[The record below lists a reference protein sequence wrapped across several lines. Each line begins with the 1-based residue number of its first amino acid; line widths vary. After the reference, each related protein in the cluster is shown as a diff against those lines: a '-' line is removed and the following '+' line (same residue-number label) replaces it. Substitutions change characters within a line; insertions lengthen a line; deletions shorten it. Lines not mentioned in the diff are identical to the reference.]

1 MDLWCLPWVLLYD
14 IFLVAFGMP
23 NPENNDVDG
32 GKYNDIFD
40 INHALGLHLF
50 EGDIELGGRDRS
62 AIVDSNKWTQTIPVV
77 LADSLELN
85 AKGVILRAFER
96 FHLKTCIKF
105 KRWKGEDNYIFLY
118 RGEGCFSLVGNEH
131 FGRQEISIGYLCDK
145 IGIVQHEL
153 FHILGFVHEQSRPDR
168 NDYVTIREDNI
179 LPGKESNFNYY
190 SDKLLEFLNVPY
202 DYISLLHYP
211 QDAFQKGSEPT
222 IVTRNPD
229 FMDMI
234 GQRIDFSDFD
244 VEKLNRRYN
253 CSSSKTFMDSCDFE
267 LENICGMI
275 QSSED
280 NGDWQRVSQ
289 VSGGPDTD
297 HSYLGKCKGSCFFMY
312 FNSKSVKEGGKAI
325 LESRLFYPKRNFQCL
340 QFYYYNSGNKD
351 DKLKIYVRE
360 YFTTHPNVSLTLVD
374 EVKDAPLGS
383 WQLHYVSLA
392 VTHKFRILFEGS
404 RGTGT
409 SAGGLSIDDINLS
422 ETKCPHHIWR
432 INNFTQILS
441 SREVIYSPPFY
452 SPSGYA
458 FQVQLDVRN
467 QINVGIYFFLISGA
481 NDEELEWPC
490 PWHQATM
497 TLLDQNPDI
506 LRSMSNERSITTD
519 PLKTIDSDI
528 ENFFWDK
535 PSKVGVTTTFPNGTS
550 YNRSLAF
557 GTSTYITHKWLQRR
571 DFIKGDTV
579 YILLTVEDISSLL
592 STEPLPGEF
601 PGPTSKPNISLCAK
615 FICENDGICVIRNN
629 KTECRCQSGKDWWY
643 RGEQCEIMG
652 STKDTILITVLFAT
666 GIFIF
671 MLIVILL
678 SVYCIKKKYRKRCKA
693 NTLQNNNVPEIRSE
707 DIS

>member
-1 MDLWCLPWVLLYD
+1 FPLASLDSFLSRSPTGKLFADKLKA
-14 IFLVAFGMP
+14 IFTF
-23 NPENNDVDG
+23 
-32 GKYNDIFD
+32 YF
-40 INHALGLHLF
+40 LF
-50 EGDIELGGRDRS
+50 CSCITANQEVER
-62 AIVDSNKWTQTIPVV
+62 V
-77 LADSLELN
+77 ELN

-105 KRWKGEDNYIFLY
+105 KQWKGEDNYIFIY
-118 RGEGCFSLVGNEH
+118 RGEGCFSTAGNAH

-145 IGIVQHEL
+145 IGLVQHEL
-153 FHILGFVHEQSRPDR
+153 FHTLGFVHEQSRSDR

-179 LPGKESNFNYY
+179 LPGTESNFKYF
-190 SDKLLEFLNVPY
+190 SDKLLEYLNVPY

-234 GQRIDFSDFD
+234 GQRIDFSDYD

-253 CSSSKTFMDSCDFE
+253 CSSSKIFMDSCDFE

-289 VSGGPDTD
+289 VSGGPDSD

-312 FNSKSVKEGGKAI
+312 FNSNSVKEGGKAI

-360 YFTTHPNVSLTLVD
+360 YFTAHSNMFLTLVD

-392 VTHKFRILFEGS
+392 VTNKFRIVFEGT

-441 SREVIYSPPFY
+441 SREVINSPPFY
-452 SPSGYA
+452 SHSGYA

-467 QINVGIYFFLISGA
+467 QTNVGIYFFLISGA
-481 NDEELEWPC
+481 NDEELAWPC

-506 LRSMSNERSITTD
+506 RRSMSNERSITTD

-550 YNRSLAF
+550 YSRSLAF
-557 GTSTYITHKWLQRR
+557 GTSTYITHKWLQKR

-579 YILLTVEDISSLL
+579 YILLTVE
-592 STEPLPGEF
+592 GM
-601 PGPTSKPNISLCAK
+601 PTSKPNISLCAK
-615 FICENDGICVIRNN
+615 FVCENDGICVIHNN

-643 RGEQCEIMG
+643 RGEKCETMG
-652 STKDTILITVLFAT
+652 STKNTIFITVLFAT
-666 GIFIF
+666 GIFIS
-671 MLIVILL
+671 MLIVTLL
-678 SVYCIKKKYRKRCKA
+678 SVRRVKKKYRKRSKA
-693 NTLQNNNVPEIRSE
+693 NTLQNVSMQ
-707 DIS
+707 